1 MIVRP
6 DAGKEASGPQENAVQ
21 PRKNTVQ
28 AGSDGFGLVLSAL
41 GSRSGDEGGPESA
54 SPGSS
59 SEESKAEGSLER
71 DASAESG
78 LPANIAAWIAQGN
91 AKHAAAATTSAA
103 LGLGM
108 VDALGQVDA
117 PSGAAAVG
125 GGIDLVH
132 MPVSDPENG
141 SMGGQ
146 GSLASGEIPGAP
158 GGIGNGLAPHA
169 LALMAAI
176 NGGLPGPAVGQMLAV
191 GSGVIGAADQE
202 GMLPVRGSRGAA
214 PPTTA
219 VSLAETS
226 AALLISSMEVN
237 RRASEA
243 IWQVNVIGGLAVPIA
258 TGGLVGRASPLGG
271 VASAALDEELAQG
284 SRSQTALP
292 VHGLLRTDINAGE
305 QNALRERGGR
315 PQSASADGDARK
327 APGPETPPSESL
339 RMLHPAVSDPQG
351 TGHGLT
357 APALAAAYG
366 QPAVVPAWTRETLV
380 NASALEGSVSWLASQ
395 HGGVATMDLSPPSL
409 GSLRLELKV
418 DASGSHATLVVH
430 AASDAARVAV
440 EQALD
445 RLYEAFQSSN
455 MSLSVSVGTGS
466 GNFNGY
472 TPLWQATR
480 EDRAS
485 VSVNR
490 QPSGHPEDH
499 RNSGLQQVS
508 ATDMLSLYA

>member
-6 DAGKEASGPQENAVQ
+6 DAGKGASGPQENAVQ

-176 NGGLPGPAVGQMLAV
+176 NGGLPRSEVGQMLAV

-202 GMLPVRGSRGAA
+202 GMLPVRGSRGTA

-226 AALLISSMEVN
+226 AALLASFLAGNS
-237 RRASEA
+237 RANEGLSQTSA
-243 IWQVNVIGGLAVPIA
+243 IAGLAVPIVS
-258 TGGLVGRASPLGG
+258 GGLTDLASPLGG
-271 VASAALDEELAQG
+271 FPREVLAEEVARA
-284 SRSQTALP
+284 SRSEAKL
-292 VHGLLRTDINAGE
+292 GLDSPPRADTQAGE
-305 QNALRERGGR
+305 RNESKPESFF
-315 PQSASADGDARK
+315 PQSASVDGDAGK
-327 APGPETPPSESL
+327 ASGAERPPPESVRS
-339 RMLHPAVSDPQG
+339 MHPAATDTQSAEYGLIATSQAAPQG
-351 TGHGLT
+351 QSLVMSGI
-357 APALAAAYG
+357 AREALA
-366 QPAVVPAWTRETLV
+366 
-380 NASALEGSVSWLASQ
+380 NSSALEGSVSWLASQ

-472 TPLWQATR
+472 NPLWQATR